1 LTVDQPGGHG
11 KGRSPENASRRTDHS
26 SLSLPGYRRRRV
38 EMGHAPILLR
48 YWDRTGD
55 DGPLGGYNQ
64 LSSFVLELPLSEL
77 ARLLPQQFALRLFNL
92 VRKLF
97 STRERPCFPCT
108 LAELLR
114 NGSLLDEL
122 RHRLM
127 SVNHLSELIAD
138 PPAIV
143 IDERQKLFFYR
154 GIPVALRPVSFSY
167 MLLLAQS
174 PGELVMREVIYRCLW
189 PGEINFEGTNKPYE
203 RQITDQ
209 KRKLLDDI
217 RRGIAGRIEIREG
230 ELESLIATRHKM
242 GYMLNI
248 DRKHVLVLSKG
259 NLLVVALLLFLDLDR
274 FVFDWP
280 DWILDVTVVLCLG

>member
-1 LTVDQPGGHG
+1 MTVDPPDGHG
-11 KGRSPENASRRTDHS
+11 KEISPDSTDGRSARSPVSPAG
-26 SLSLPGYRRRRV
+26 LRRRRI
-38 EMGHAPILLR
+38 ETGHAPILLR
-48 YWDRTGD
+48 YWDQTGD
-55 DGPLGGYNQ
+55 DGPFGGYNQ
-64 LSSFVLELPLSEL
+64 LSSIVLELPLSEL
-77 ARLLPQQFALRLFNL
+77 ARLLPQQFAVRLFNL

-97 STRERPCFPCT
+97 SMRESPCFPCT
-108 LAELLR
+108 IAELLR
-114 NGSLLDEL
+114 NGSLLGEL
-122 RHRLM
+122 RHRLT

-154 GIPVALRPVSFSY
+154 GVPVPLRPVSFSY

-209 KRKLLDDI
+209 KRKLLGDI
-217 RRGIAGRIEIREG
+217 RRGIAGKVEIREG

-242 GYMLNI
+242 GYMLNFNRESVLLL
-248 DRKHVLVLSKG
+248 RKGDLS
-259 NLLVVALLLFLDLDR
+259 VSSALLLLLLDR
-274 FVFDWP
+274 FVSDWSG
-280 DWILDVTVVLCLG
+280 WLLDVSEVLCF

>member
-1 LTVDQPGGHG
+1 
-11 KGRSPENASRRTDHS
+11 
-26 SLSLPGYRRRRV
+26 
-38 EMGHAPILLR
+38 MGHAPILLR

-64 LSSFVLELPLSEL
+64 LSSIVLELPLSEL
-77 ARLLPQQFALRLFNL
+77 SRLLPQQFAVRLFNL

-97 STRERPCFPCT
+97 SMRERPCFPCT
-108 LAELLR
+108 IGELLR

-122 RHRLM
+122 RHRLS

-154 GIPVALRPVSFSY
+154 GVPVPLRPVSFSY

-174 PGELVMREVIYRCLW
+174 PGDLVLREVIYRCLW

-217 RRGIAGRIEIREG
+217 RRGIAGRMEIREG

-248 DRKHVLVLSKG
+248 DRKNVLVLSRRE
-259 NLLVVALLLFLDLDR
+259 LTMISALLLVMMDR
-274 FVFDWP
+274 FVSDWS
-280 DWILDVTVVLCLG
+280 DWLMDVSDVLLVW

>member
-1 LTVDQPGGHG
+1 MEVGP
-11 KGRSPENASRRTDHS
+11 
-26 SLSLPGYRRRRV
+26 
-38 EMGHAPILLR
+38 APILLR
-48 YWDRTGD
+48 YWDRTGV
-55 DGPLGGYNQ
+55 DGPFGGYDQ
-64 LSSFVLELPLSEL
+64 LSSIVLELPLSEL
-77 ARLLPQQFALRLFNL
+77 ARLLPQRFAVRLYNL

-97 STRERPCFPCT
+97 SMPDGPRFPCA

-114 NGSLLDEL
+114 NGLLLAEL
-122 RHRLM
+122 RHRLT

-154 GIPVALRPVSFSY
+154 GVPVFLRPASFCY

-174 PGELVMREVIYRCLW
+174 PGELVMREIIYRCLW

-217 RRGIAGRIEIREG
+217 RRGMAGRIVIQEG
-230 ELESLIATRHKM
+230 EMESLIATRHKM
-242 GYMLNI
+242 GYLLNL
-248 DRKHVLVLSKG
+248 DRKDVLVLSKG
-259 NLLVVALLLFLDLDR
+259 NLLVIAFLLFLEFDR
-274 FVFDWP
+274 FFP
-280 DWILDVTVVLCLG
+280 DWFLDFQEATFLW

>member
-1 LTVDQPGGHG
+1 
-11 KGRSPENASRRTDHS
+11 
-26 SLSLPGYRRRRV
+26 
-38 EMGHAPILLR
+38 MR

-55 DGPLGGYNQ
+55 DGPFGGYNQ
-64 LSSFVLELPLSEL
+64 LSSVVLELPLSEL

-97 STRERPCFPCT
+97 STRESPCFPCT

-122 RHRLM
+122 RHRLT

-154 GIPVALRPVSFSY
+154 GVPVPLRPVSFSY

-174 PGELVMREVIYRCLW
+174 PGELVLREVIYRFLW

-217 RRGIAGRIEIREG
+217 RKGIANRAEVREG
-230 ELESLIATRHKM
+230 EMESMIATRHKM
-242 GYMLNI
+242 GYVLNI
-248 DRKHVLVLSKG
+248 ARKEVLVLRKG
-259 NLLVVALLLFLDLDR
+259 NVLVIAFLLFLEFDR
-274 FVFDWP
+274 FFP
-280 DWILDVTVVLCLG
+280 DWVLDLQEATFLW